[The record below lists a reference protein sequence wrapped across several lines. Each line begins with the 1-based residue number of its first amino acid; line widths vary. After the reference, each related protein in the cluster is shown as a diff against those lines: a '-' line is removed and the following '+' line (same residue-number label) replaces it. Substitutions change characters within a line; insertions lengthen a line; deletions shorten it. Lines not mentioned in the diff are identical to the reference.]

1 MSRVPYLP
9 SLQRIANADAI
20 EGNVRSP
27 YHDAFALD
35 RIEQALAEQQAAGA
49 RQPATAALE
58 RAENMLYAAQVN
70 SKALERVTPHIPQ
83 DDSRRSGSSQ
93 QAEIALASFKAGV
106 CVSANLTIGQF
117 DSHANNDPDQ
127 MKLIPE
133 FPGGHRLPAPPGRG
147 IADSRAARRD
157 RPKRDGPHADLQ
169 QRQRQGPLV
178 DRLDHVPRPRHQGE
192 PRHRRDRRKAVP
204 GADRSGGLPSPHHI
218 RRLTRPVAAKDYWE
232 RGPVRRHIARSFN
245 AMLIDRREIKVHNS
259 PIQMILSE
267 IGETHSV
274 IVFPEGS
281 RNEEGEIGEFKSG
294 IYYLNKKRPDLE
306 MVPVYLDNMN
316 RILPR
321 GEVLPVPLLSS
332 ITFGPPMWLEEGE
345 SKDSF
350 LTRAREAVVRLKEM
364 EE

>member
-1 MSRVPYLP
+1 M
-9 SLQRIANADAI
+9 
-20 EGNVRSP
+20 
-27 YHDAFALD
+27 
-35 RIEQALAEQQAAGA
+35 
-49 RQPATAALE
+49 
-58 RAENMLYAAQVN
+58 
-70 SKALERVTPHIPQ
+70 
-83 DDSRRSGSSQ
+83 
-93 QAEIALASFKAGV
+93 
-106 CVSANLTIGQF
+106 NLTVPLLVGL
-117 DSHANNDPDQ
+117 A
-127 MKLIPE
+127 KLISGATVRWVDCQP
-133 FPGGHRLPAPPGRG
+133 
-147 IADSRAARRD
+147 DTC
-157 RPKRDGPHADLQ
+157 
-169 QRQRQGPLV
+169 QRVYFANHTSHLDALV
-178 DRLDHVPRPRHQGE
+178 LW
-192 PRHRRDRRKAVP
+192 A
-204 GADRSGGLPSPHHI
+204 SLPHHI